1 MIYCKAKLN
10 SSGDK
15 SMYFLQTILN
25 KKHFRE
31 LFAYLELTI
40 LFTSKVFIS
49 AHSECTYLKH
59 QRLLSL
65 IHK

>member
-15 SMYFLQTILN
+15 SMSFFQTILN

-31 LFAYLELTI
+31 MFAYLELTI
-40 LFTSKVFIS
+40 DFKSKVFIS

-59 QRLLSL
+59 QRHFESPS
-65 IHK
+65 